1 MRGGSNR
8 YKGNYTGK
16 TDPFGSIGPEKLRT
30 VFGIAEALMTSNKE
44 DYATILCIVKFW
56 GDRNSPKSIESKVTF

>member
-16 TDPFGSIGPEKLRT
+16 TDPLGSIGPEMLRT
-30 VFGIAEALMTSNKE
+30 VFGNAEALITSDTYN
-44 DYATILCIVKFW
+44 YATFLC
-56 GDRNSPKSIESKVTF
+56 SY